1 MKKRLVVEKFK
12 AMHFRGLNNLE
23 LDDFS
28 KINVF
33 VGANNSGKT
42 SLLEALKLMSTPD
55 NMGPG
60 CANRITESAG

>member
-33 VGANNSGKT
+33 VGAN
-42 SLLEALKLMSTPD
+42 
-55 NMGPG
+55 
-60 CANRITESAG
+60 